1 MPHKKVLCTDTS
13 AKHYPYKI
21 RTGKKKAL
29 SREAKCLIFLVGGAS
44 FELAT
49 PAV

>member
-1 MPHKKVLCTDTS
+1 LGTVGETATQSKKPCRSMT
-13 AKHYPYKI
+13 YK
-21 RTGKKKAL
+21 AC
-29 SREAKCLIFLVGGAS
+29 AFLVGGAS

>member
-1 MPHKKVLCTDTS
+1 MLLEGSKMGGAWAVFHGSV
-13 AKHYPYKI
+13 
-21 RTGKKKAL
+21 RTGKKKAP
-29 SREAKCLIFLVGGAS
+29 SREAKCLIFMVGGAS